1 MKGGGPE
8 ETRVFP
14 SNLNLTGGSTRK
26 PVYCRAEAWGWPSLR
41 SSLTCGRVSG
51 RKRPALGP
59 QNASRNS
66 EERARW
72 WVSYSLSS
80 GSHRESEGQVFHPLT
95 RKQIMSGL
103 LFHTAPLVSTFQPPD
118 PGYRSESEEQDSSP
132 SQNCFLCFLQR
143 VLWFGVLFFLE
154 EASGAEERAALGWPP
169 AGGLLRSLAS
179 PSLSLPKAL
188 EGKRRKKT
196 SSRGFQP
203 IPLCK
208 HPQPPFQKDHSRF
221 RDAPTPPHPV

>member
-1 MKGGGPE
+1 MGGFQVGSGLPWGLRMLPGIQKRELAGGFPTPFLQGATVKVKG
-8 ETRVFP
+8 RC
-14 SNLNLTGGSTRK
+14 S
-26 PVYCRAEAWGWPSLR
+26 
-41 SSLTCGRVSG
+41 
-51 RKRPALGP
+51 
-59 QNASRNS
+59 
-66 EERARW
+66 
-72 WVSYSLSS
+72 
-80 GSHRESEGQVFHPLT
+80 FHPLT

-154 EASGAEERAALGWPP
+154 EASGAEERAALGCPP